1 MIISK
6 TIKKIFINKFVAK
19 ILMNSILKLHNLTYK
34 LAAIF
39 SSILNNNV
47 HPKHDI
53 INYKQWFYENVSSD
67 DIIVDIG
74 CNTGSMV
81 SILAE
86 KVRYVYGIEIN
97 ENHYNEARLK
107 IQKPNVEFFCF
118 DATTYDYSECI
129 DITVVTLSNV
139 LEHIENRVDFL
150 KNIIKQIP
158 WDRGLQK
165 KILIRVPMVDRDWI
179 TIYKKQMGI
188 ECRLDKTHYT
198 EYTYLQ
204 FKDEL
209 NKSNIEILSHHIQY
223 GELYAVCKAK

>member
-1 MIISK
+1 MLLIDSGK
-6 TIKKIFINKFVAK
+6 LFFETTG
-19 ILMNSILKLHNLTYK
+19 LKPECVEIDPEQRELIEKSGFKSYSALEE
-34 LAAIF
+34 
-39 SSILNNNV
+39 SS
-47 HPKHDI
+47 
-53 INYKQWFYENVSSD
+53 
-67 DIIVDIG
+67 
-74 CNTGSMV
+74 
-81 SILAE
+81 E
-86 KVRYVYGIEIN
+86 K
-97 ENHYNEARLK
+97 
-107 IQKPNVEFFCF
+107 
-118 DATTYDYSECI
+118 YDLVF
-129 DITVVTLSNV
+129 TSNV

-209 NKSNIEILSHHIQY
+209 NKSNIEIVSHHIQY